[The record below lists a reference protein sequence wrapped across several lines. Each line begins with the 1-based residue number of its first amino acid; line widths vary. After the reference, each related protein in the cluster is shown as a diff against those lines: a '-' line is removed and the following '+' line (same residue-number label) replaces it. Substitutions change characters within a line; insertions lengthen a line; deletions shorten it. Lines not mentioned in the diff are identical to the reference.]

1 MWAALLFSVRSSHAD
16 TGESV
21 KTKQSCP
28 LHNYCI
34 TIPER
39 EVTAEAGLCVFIP
52 CSFTTSYFFTP
63 QDIIWYKCEPSNF
76 RCEDSER
83 IFNTD
88 QNDINVQAGFKG
100 RVSLLEPDVSKK
112 NCSIIIN
119 DLTKS
124 DSGSYRLRVESPN
137 DGLSFNVDKTTI
149 SVTDLSQKPTV
160 MIPPLAEGQQTTLT
174 CTAPGL
180 CSGSVPTITWTW
192 RERGESNTQITGNIT
207 TETLTAVTQR
217 HSSTVTFNPSAE
229 HHGTD
234 VTCKVSFT
242 SGTTTEET
250 VTLNVTHIKI
260 TGNKVVKED
269 DPLNLTCSAEGFSP
283 SIITW
288 TGPVSKKNPKETK
301 TANLFIPNVKKKH
314 SGRYICTAKH
324 LQTNFTTYADVTVTL
339 YPKIF
344 NHSGCE
350 KSSQSNV
357 VTCVCSSRGFPLP
370 TIKWPLLE
378 THTEYSVITTVS
390 KQTVNSTIT
399 LTATDHSNTVQCVSS
414 NDFGEAKMNL
424 TIKTA
429 NQEDQSTHVFKSI
442 LEPRVVIAFVIGLLL
457 SATVS
462 CLAVKVYRKKQ
473 SSGNTDEDVQMEIIQ
488 ALPLM
493 ETGQA
498 VGDGTHSQEA
508 AEGGPEIAGQSA
520 PDSDVDLKETEYSN
534 IDFTVLKRKRP
545 TENIEETPA
554 TEYAEINKEEIEK
567 RRDNYGVGGGMFE
580 GNEMAMIGEDKEI
593 RQCMHADEEEQENAM
608 YSNMNEILSSL
619 RTV

>member
-250 VTLNVTHIKI
+250 VTLN
-260 TGNKVVKED
+260 
-269 DPLNLTCSAEGFSP
+269 
-283 SIITW
+283 
-288 TGPVSKKNPKETK
+288 
-301 TANLFIPNVKKKH
+301 
-314 SGRYICTAKH
+314 
-324 LQTNFTTYADVTVTL
+324 VTL